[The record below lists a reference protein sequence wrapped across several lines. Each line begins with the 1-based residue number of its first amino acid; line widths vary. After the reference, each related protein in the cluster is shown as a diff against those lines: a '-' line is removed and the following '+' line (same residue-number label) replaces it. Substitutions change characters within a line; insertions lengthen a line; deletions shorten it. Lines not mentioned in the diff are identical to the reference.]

1 MKTLRKLYN
10 NLFSVLPDVAL
21 SVAASHARI
30 YHCTTRDKNMTTK
43 KAMIDFSTSVQHAKN
58 SKYNKV
64 VLYMHNKAFSKK
76 YIFCS
81 QMETNL
87 RYSTH
92 FELVAVLL

>member
-10 NLFSVLPDVAL
+10 NLFSVLPDIAL
-21 SVAASHARI
+21 SVAASHALI
-30 YHCTTRDKNMTTK
+30 YHCATRDKDVITK
-43 KAMIDFSTSVQHAKN
+43 KAMTDFSTSVQHAKN

-81 QMETNL
+81 QMETTL
-87 RYSTH
+87 RYSKH
-92 FELVAVLL
+92 FELVVVLL